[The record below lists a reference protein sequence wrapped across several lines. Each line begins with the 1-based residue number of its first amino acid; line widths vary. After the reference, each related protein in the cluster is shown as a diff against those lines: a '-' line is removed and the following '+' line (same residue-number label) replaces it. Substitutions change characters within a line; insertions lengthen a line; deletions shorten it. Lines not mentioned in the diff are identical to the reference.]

1 MRKSK
6 RQRGVFEKDP
16 GSGVWW
22 IRYADSSGRI
32 RREIAGTKSA
42 AILLYRKRKTEVL
55 QGRKLPE
62 RLRQRAVTFGEI
74 AHDALIH
81 SRNHKLSYRDD
92 LSRMARLLRWFQDR
106 AAESITPEEI
116 EQRLAEVVEQEGW
129 TSATANRHKS
139 LLSFTYKL
147 AIRNKKVGTNP
158 ARLVHTWKEDNA
170 RIRWLSDE
178 EEERL
183 RFVIARSFPEHMP
196 EFDFALNTGLR
207 RGKQYGLTWEC
218 VDLGRRV
225 VAIPRS
231 KNGRLRHVPVNT
243 VALAALEELRWRSNN
258 RGRVFR
264 SLRGEPLAGPRH
276 WFEPA
281 VREARIKDFSWHCLR
296 HTFASRLV
304 MRGVDIR
311 TVQELMG
318 HQSIAM
324 TVRYSHLAPRHL
336 LAAVERLVEP
346 NQPTQTAS
354 PTDTRTDTSAERAT
368 APLSS

>member
-1 MRKSK
+1 M
-6 RQRGVFEKDP
+6 RQRGIFEKMP

-22 IRYADSSGRI
+22 IRYADATGRI
-32 RREIAGTKSA
+32 RREKAGTKSA
-42 AILLYRKRKTEVL
+42 AVTLYRKRKTEVL

-74 AHDALIH
+74 AHDTLIH

-92 LSRMARLLRWFQDR
+92 LSRMGRLLRWFQDR

-116 EQRLAEVVEQEGW
+116 EQRLAEVVEEEGW

-139 LLSFTYKL
+139 LLSLTYKL
-147 AIRNKKVGTNP
+147 AIRNKKVSTNP

-196 EFDFALNTGLR
+196 ELDFALNTGLR
-207 RGKQYGLTWEC
+207 RSKQFSLTWEC
-218 VDLGRRV
+218 VNLERRLA
-225 VAIPRS
+225 AIERS
-231 KNGRLRHVPVNT
+231 KNGRLRHIPLNT
-243 VALAALEELRWRSNN
+243 AALAALGELRRRAN
-258 RGRVFR
+258 GTGPVFR
-264 SLRGEPLAGPRH
+264 NLRGEPLAGPRH

-281 VREARIKDFSWHCLR
+281 VKEARIERFSWHCLR

-304 MRGVDIR
+304 MAGVDLR

-318 HQSIAM
+318 HQNIAM
-324 TVRYSHLAPRHL
+324 TVRYAHLAPAHE
-336 LAAVERLVEP
+336 LAAVERLVHRTWAP
-346 NQPTQTAS
+346 QTAS
-354 PTDTRTDTSAERAT
+354 PTDTKTDTRVELPT
-368 APLSS
+368 AAALV